1 MSILTDL
8 QDQMKMAMRSR
19 DQARL
24 DALRLMVSAIKY
36 VQVDTPELDD
46 AGVIQVLTKEAKKRR
61 EAILAFKEAGRADQA
76 AQEEYEL
83 KLIEEY
89 LPKMMSEDEVRVVV
103 NTILKD
109 VANISMGEAMKMV
122 QVELKG
128 KADGGTVSK
137 IVKELIALK
146 S

>member
-1 MSILTDL
+1 
-8 QDQMKMAMRSR
+8 MAMRSR

>member
-1 MSILTDL
+1 
-8 QDQMKMAMRSR
+8 MAMRSR

-36 VQVDTPELDD
+36 VQVDKPELDD